1 MSKLPNSNS
10 DSNDTGMRQT
20 EDRPPRTPRWVR
32 VSGTIAIVLVLLIV
46 ILKITGVG
54 GNHGPGRH
62 IPGGEPAEQIERD
75 AYGGEAPGDHT
86 PTEGGH

>member
-1 MSKLPNSNS
+1 MNKLPNSNRNG
-10 DSNDTGMRQT
+10 NDTGT

-46 ILKITGVG
+46 ILKIIGLG

-75 AYGGEAPGDHT
+75 ASGGDAPEHT
-86 PTEGGH
+86 PTGGGH

>member
-1 MSKLPNSNS
+1 MNKLPNSNRNG
-10 DSNDTGMRQT
+10 NDTGT

-46 ILKITGVG
+46 ILKITGFG

-62 IPGGEPAEQIERD
+62 IPGGSRLNR
-75 AYGGEAPGDHT
+75 
-86 PTEGGH
+86 